1 MTASPEPV
9 RVRLFADHARSP
21 IWLGY
26 DPVPFEQTRLSP
38 GLIADL
44 SAWARE
50 VEERAMVEDP
60 PVEPPTDDAHV
71 GLADREAR
79 LARRLAIELGA
90 DFEVETSVQPVR
102 ARFRS
107 AGVAENRD
115 AADAF
120 RTLAAAGVPGQVVP
134 PEERDRRNWAG
145 NLEYRAERIVHP
157 SSIDELRDALAGGGP
172 VRVLGTRHTFNDLAD
187 TGGTLIATDRLP
199 VDVDAGSAPGAVR
212 LSGGIRYG
220 DLAPRLQER
229 GLALANLASL
239 PHISV
244 AGAVA
249 TGTHGSGDG
258 IGSLASAVR
267 AISFLTPDGDLRSLQ
282 RGDADFDGAVVH
294 LGALGVVLAL
304 ELDVEPTYDVAQ
316 TVYEAPRW
324 DAILADLHATTSLGT
339 SVSIFT
345 RWSDTEYADQL
356 WVKQRLPFEA
366 DATERRRAVVERL
379 GARPASVPRHPILG
393 MPADACT
400 AQLGEPGPW
409 FERLPHFRLEF
420 TPSAGEELQSEYLVP
435 RADAVAA
442 IEALRSLAGRIAP
455 LLQVCEVRT
464 VAADTLWLSGA
475 YDTDVVGLHFTWVR
489 DQPAVEALLPVM
501 EAALP
506 PTARPHW
513 GKLFTLPADEL
524 RRRYPRFDDFAA
536 LRARFDPAGRLRN
549 AFLERV
555 GL

>member
-1 MTASPEPV
+1 ME
-9 RVRLFADHARSP
+9 
-21 IWLGY
+21 
-26 DPVPFEQTRLSP
+26 
-38 GLIADL
+38 
-44 SAWARE
+44 
-50 VEERAMVEDP
+50 
-60 PVEPPTDDAHV
+60 
-71 GLADREAR
+71 
-79 LARRLAIELGA
+79 
-90 DFEVETSVQPVR
+90 
-102 ARFRS
+102 
-107 AGVAENRD
+107 
-115 AADAF
+115 
-120 RTLAAAGVPGQVVP
+120 
-134 PEERDRRNWAG
+134 RNWAG
-145 NLEYRAERIVHP
+145 NLEYRAARIVHP
-157 SSIDELRDALAGGGP
+157 ASIDELRDALAGDGP
-172 VRVLGTRHTFNDLAD
+172 VRVLGTRHSFNDLAD

-199 VDVDAGSAPGAVR
+199 IEVDALAPDAVR
-212 LSGGIRYG
+212 VAGGLRYG

-249 TGTHGSGDG
+249 TGTHGSGDR

-267 AISFLTPDGDLRSLQ
+267 GIEFLTTAGETRTLA

-294 LGALGVVLAL
+294 LGALGVVTAI
-304 ELDVEPTYDVAQ
+304 ELDVEPTYDIAQ
-316 TVYEAPRW
+316 TAYEAPRW
-324 DAILADLHATTSLGT
+324 DAILADLDAVTSVGT

-345 RWSDTEYADQL
+345 RWSSTDMADQL
-356 WVKQRLPFEA
+356 WVKQRLPGDA
-366 DATERRRAVVERL
+366 DGATRRNALVEHL

-442 IEALRSLAGRIAP
+442 LETLRSLAGRIAP

-464 VAADTLWLSGA
+464 VRADDLWLSAA
-475 YDTDVVGLHFTWVR
+475 YRTDVVGLHFTWVR
-489 DQPAVEALLPVM
+489 DQPAVEALLPAL

-513 GKLFTLPADEL
+513 GKLFTLPAADL
-524 RRRYPRFDDFAA
+524 RGRYRRFDDFAA
-536 LRARFDPAGRLRN
+536 LRARFDPDGRLRN
-549 AFLERV
+549 AFLQRI